1 MIYVSPNMK
10 LTVTTNVSSGTVSVI
25 EKTDVSVAGQGRP
38 LDLPVGDWNEKLVKV
53 GSGSEGFDVSAD
65 GKAIW
70 AANSGNGTV
79 SIIDIASKRVT
90 QTLAADQAAR
100 TV

>member
-1 MIYVSPNMK
+1 MRRWY
-10 LTVTTNVSSGTVSVI
+10 
-25 EKTDVSVAGQGRP
+25 
-38 LDLPVGDWNEKLVKV
+38 KV

-90 QTLAADQAAR
+90 QTLAAD
-100 TV
+100 